1 MCVFSKKTPSKS
13 YKIKRKL
20 TMKKYII
27 LALLMLPLSLF
38 AQTMVQGKITLKD
51 ATETFAEAGVSI

>member
-1 MCVFSKKTPSKS
+1 
-13 YKIKRKL
+13 
-20 TMKKYII
+20 MKKYII

-51 ATETFAEAGVSI
+51 ATETFC